1 MQVECLHSIS
11 SWIEAFDYMLLCY
24 REVSGQDISDNG
36 WRKKA
41 QKKEGI
47 SIFEVPGSDICKH
60 GKSRLARGN
69 LFSHSFIQRC
79 TVTGIKGKKGF
90 TSQ

>member
-47 SIFEVPGSDICKH
+47 SIFEVPGAVTFVNTEKADWP
-60 GKSRLARGN
+60 GGTYLVTRLSSAAR
-69 LFSHSFIQRC
+69 
-79 TVTGIKGKKGF
+79 
-90 TSQ
+90 

>member
-36 WRKKA
+36 WRKRHRRRRAVTFVNTEKA
-41 QKKEGI
+41 DW
-47 SIFEVPGSDICKH
+47 PG
-60 GKSRLARGN
+60 GTYLVTRLSSAAR
-69 LFSHSFIQRC
+69 
-79 TVTGIKGKKGF
+79 
-90 TSQ
+90 